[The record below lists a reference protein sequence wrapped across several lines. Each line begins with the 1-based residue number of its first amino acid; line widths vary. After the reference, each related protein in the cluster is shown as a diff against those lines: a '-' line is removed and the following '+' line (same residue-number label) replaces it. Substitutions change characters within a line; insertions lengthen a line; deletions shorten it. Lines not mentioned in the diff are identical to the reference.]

1 MRDVDVIV
9 VHYKTQE
16 CTERAIASA
25 LPEECL
31 RRVIVVDNHSGDGSC
46 EHLQRRF
53 AAAPVTFL
61 PQNENLGFG
70 TACNRGARLARGDF
84 LFFLNSDAL
93 VQPSCLALLRAKL
106 EQRPDIGLEAPD
118 VYRAD
123 GETLQSDAQGIFP
136 TAGRILARRTRTVL
150 TTVEPDWVSAVAV
163 MARRVEYLQLGGFS
177 ERLFLYY
184 EDVDL
189 CRRYRRSGKTV
200 VREPAARVI
209 HLGGQSLRSS
219 RERKRLYYTSQ
230 DRYLELNG
238 TPWVGRQLV
247 KLLRLPYAKLRT

>member
-1 MRDVDVIV
+1 MRDVDVII

-16 CTERAIASA
+16 CSERAIASV
-25 LPEECL
+25 LSENVL
-31 RRVIVVDNHSGDGSC
+31 RCVIVVDNHSDDGSC

-53 AAAPVTFL
+53 SAAPVTIL
-61 PQNENLGFG
+61 AQDENLGFG
-70 TACNRGARLARGDF
+70 TACNRGAGMATGDF

-93 VQPSCLALLRAKL
+93 LQPGCLALLRAKL
-106 EQRPDIGLEAPD
+106 EQRADIGLVAPD

-123 GETLQSDAQGIFP
+123 GRTLQSDAQGIFP
-136 TAGRILARRTRTVL
+136 TAGRILTRRTRAVVTS
-150 TTVEPDWVSAVAV
+150 VEPDWVSAVAV
-163 MARRVEYLQLGGFS
+163 MARRTEYLQLGGFS

-189 CRRYRRSGKTV
+189 CRRYRRSGKII

-209 HLGGQSLRSS
+209 HLGGQSLSSS

>member
-1 MRDVDVIV
+1 MRDVDVLV

-25 LPEECL
+25 LAEEFL
-31 RRVIVVDNHSGDGSC
+31 RRVIVVDNHSEDGSR
-46 EHLQRRF
+46 EELQRRF
-53 AAAPVTFL
+53 VAAPVTFL
-61 PQNENLGFG
+61 AQDENLGFG
-70 TACNRGARLARGDF
+70 PACNRGAGLATGEF
-84 LFFLNSDAL
+84 LFFLNSDAVL
-93 VQPSCLALLRAKL
+93 QPGCLAVLRAKL
-106 EQRPDIGLEAPD
+106 GQRADIGLVAPH

-123 GETLQSDAQGIFP
+123 GRTLQSDAQGIFP
-136 TAGRILARRTRTVL
+136 TASRILTRRTRAVGTSA
-150 TTVEPDWVSAVAV
+150 EPDWVSAVAV
-163 MARRVEYLQLGGFS
+163 MARRAEFLQLGGFS

-189 CRRYRRSGKTV
+189 CRRYRRSGQTV
-200 VREPAARVI
+200 LREPAARVI